1 MEQQTIYRRCPG
13 WSWRDSEPG
22 CLRSVSAMGTC
33 FNGRRYSEG
42 EAQRCQC
49 SKGFQGPRC
58 QYDVNECAVV
68 NGGCQQR
75 CINTLGTFHC
85 ECDTGYR
92 LHADGRTCISN
103 ELPTITA
110 ELLSEVDPCTGR
122 NGYAHICQSE
132 NGLARCACHPG
143 YQLSEDKKACAAI
156 NKCAEGLAPC
166 SHRCVNTVGSFM
178 CACHPGFELGADGKQ
193 CYRIELEVVNSCEKN
208 NGGCSHHCE
217 HTVGGHR
224 CSCNHGHRL
233 DSDEKT
239 CIGCPKGCFGSNCK
253 RKCNC
258 PQRPLPQGVWRA
270 CMCEPGCCGRFCHL
284 SCPNGAYGA
293 GHSSECQCVE
303 ENTLESSAK
312 NGSCTCKS
320 GYQGNRCQKACPD
333 GLWGPGCQFSCGPC
347 ENGGQRKK
355 KKKTKLETATIF
367 PITQEKP
374 VPYWWDRVT
383 RKLEESSGWM
393 DTVLE

>member
-22 CLRSVSAMGTC
+22 CLRYNFCAQTDGGPC
-33 FNGRRYSEG
+33 
-42 EAQRCQC
+42 EATKEF
-49 SKGFQGPRC
+49 SPDAVTD
-58 QYDVNECAVV
+58 DVNECAVV

-132 NGLARCACHPG
+132 NGLARCARHPG

-193 CYRIELEVVNSCEKN
+193 CYSKWQQLQ
-208 NGGCSHHCE
+208 
-217 HTVGGHR
+217 
-224 CSCNHGHRL
+224 
-233 DSDEKT
+233 
-239 CIGCPKGCFGSNCK
+239 P
-253 RKCNC
+253 RKCVAFYKC
-258 PQRPLPQGVWRA
+258 
-270 CMCEPGCCGRFCHL
+270 
-284 SCPNGAYGA
+284 
-293 GHSSECQCVE
+293 
-303 ENTLESSAK
+303 
-312 NGSCTCKS
+312 
-320 GYQGNRCQKACPD
+320 
-333 GLWGPGCQFSCGPC
+333 
-347 ENGGQRKK
+347 
-355 KKKTKLETATIF
+355 
-367 PITQEKP
+367 
-374 VPYWWDRVT
+374 
-383 RKLEESSGWM
+383 
-393 DTVLE
+393 

>member
-1 MEQQTIYRRCPG
+1 MEYSNCRYVKIF
-13 WSWRDSEPG
+13 
-22 CLRSVSAMGTC
+22 MGHPVKRP
-33 FNGRRYSEG
+33 F
-42 EAQRCQC
+42 
-49 SKGFQGPRC
+49 
-58 QYDVNECAVV
+58 DVNECAVV

-132 NGLARCACHPG
+132 NGLARCARHPG

-193 CYRIELEVVNSCEKN
+193 CYNNDELEEEGEEVHFVRFPGLQFKSPPPLLPYVATSLPLTHQDEEDKEEEGEIRGQLKALHKVAFYPETRGKECNDICGRE
-208 NGGCSHHCE
+208 NGGSWAVPVP
-217 HTVGGHR
+217 TGL
-224 CSCNHGHRL
+224 HG
-233 DSDEKT
+233 K
-239 CIGCPKGCFGSNCK
+239 P
-253 RKCNC
+253 
-258 PQRPLPQGVWRA
+258 
-270 CMCEPGCCGRFCHL
+270 CGDG
-284 SCPNGAYGA
+284 CPNGAYGA

-320 GYQGNRCQKACPD
+320 GYQGNRCQK
-333 GLWGPGCQFSCGPC
+333 G
-347 ENGGQRKK
+347 R
-355 KKKTKLETATIF
+355 I
-367 PITQEKP
+367 
-374 VPYWWDRVT
+374 
-383 RKLEESSGWM
+383 
-393 DTVLE
+393 